1 MALRSIVSFRAIGSR
16 PLNGAT
22 KQSTVRVF
30 VLSLALQGFYAFAA
44 PQPSAAQQTADA
56 ANLKAQQI
64 AAISVQWMTG
74 KLSTPG
80 FTVET
85 HELARSTKSGRL
97 SVQYNM
103 HAVGAPKNQTLIL
116 TSWPINAADAAV
128 LNTGLVVS
136 ANGLVLGADGTPIVL
151 TFSPMPGEVSR
162 LNLVSADKKAISS
175 FSVVPK
181 PMIHENH
188 GCSVE
193 AVRLM
198 PHFELA
204 VIRAKGFRPNEDL
217 QFASKSYSE
226 AKDSQ
231 VKADANGEYL
241 VALLPFVK
249 NKKKGTTT
257 VKLKGANCAPEI
269 SFEWGG
275 NGETTRHHR

>member
-1 MALRSIVSFRAIGSR
+1 MALSSNGSFRALGRR

-22 KQSTVRVF
+22 KQAIVRIF
-30 VLSLALQGFYAFAA
+30 LLSLALQGFYAAMA
-44 PQPSAAQQTADA
+44 PPPGAAQQTADA
-56 ANLKAQQI
+56 ANRKAQQI
-64 AAISVQWMTG
+64 AALSVQWMTG
-74 KLSTPG
+74 KLSNPG

-116 TSWPINAADAAV
+116 TSWPIDAADAAV

-136 ANGLVLGADGTPIVL
+136 AAGLVLGADGTPIVL

-162 LNLVSADKKAISS
+162 LNLVSSDKKAVSS

-204 VIRAKGFRPNEDL
+204 VIRAKGFRPKEDL
-217 QFASKSYSE
+217 QFASKSYDE

-257 VKLKGANCAPEI
+257 VRLKGANCAPEI

-275 NGETTRHHR
+275 ESENTRHHH

>member
-1 MALRSIVSFRAIGSR
+1 V
-16 PLNGAT
+16 
-22 KQSTVRVF
+22 
-30 VLSLALQGFYAFAA
+30 
-44 PQPSAAQQTADA
+44 AQ
-56 ANLKAQQI
+56 
-64 AAISVQWMTG
+64 
-74 KLSTPG
+74 
-80 FTVET
+80 
-85 HELARSTKSGRL
+85 STKSGRL

-103 HAVGAPKNQTLIL
+103 HASGTPKNQAFTL

-128 LNTGLVVS
+128 LMTGLVVS

-151 TFSPMPGEVSR
+151 TFSPQPGEVSR

-175 FSVVPK
+175 FSVVPE
-181 PMIHENH
+181 PMIHESH

-204 VIRAKGFRPNEDL
+204 VIRAKGFQPNENL
-217 QFASKSYSE
+217 QFASKSYDE

-231 VKADANGEYL
+231 VKADPNGEYL

-257 VKLKGANCAPEI
+257 VKLKGATCAPEI
-269 SFEWGG
+269 SFAWGS
-275 NGETTRHHR
+275 NETTRHRHS